1 MNKIF
6 KKVISL
12 ALIGTL
18 CIDASTTTFA
28 SELSPEAK
36 AEATQTN
43 ESERKVNWW
52 QVGWKVLSDYFE
64 KLIDLDGQSVK
75 DSNWAYLVSPSI
87 EFNTGEMGNEVY
99 FKPEVNNSVGSMR
112 MHGHRVIFVDIFA
125 KINLIL
131 SDANNDTVS
140 SAVTETNQYMFYDKK
155 ASDPAGKWK
164 AQFISSESF
173 KWQCYYA
180 HYYNANTRSALP
192 EVEDGFYF
200 GDNNRVF
207 QFSENPSPATLANNK
222 ILTMTELN
230 NQFINPADGEA
241 VDYLKDYAP
250 GDEVHF
256 ADKVID
262 ITYNADEKATTIF
275 FDEKVSGDLI
285 GWKFNGDLTNEYAIG
300 DTVSLN
306 FNVVKIGEYNNIIF
320 ESLDYFE
327 EAFSHEDG
335 GKYPDINNYR

>member
-18 CIDASTTTFA
+18 CIGASTTTFA

-140 SAVTETNQYMFYDKK
+140 SAVTETNQYMFYDKNNFWGK
-155 ASDPAGKWK
+155 GKW
-164 AQFISSESF
+164 AFTLFFGVMYMLAEYGTF
-173 KWQCYYA
+173 KM
-180 HYYNANTRSALP
+180 
-192 EVEDGFYF
+192 
-200 GDNNRVF
+200 
-207 QFSENPSPATLANNK
+207 ANNIAFNK
-222 ILTMTELN
+222 LN
-230 NQFINPADGEA
+230 
-241 VDYLKDYAP
+241 AP
-250 GDEVHF
+250 
-256 ADKVID
+256 
-262 ITYNADEKATTIF
+262 
-275 FDEKVSGDLI
+275 DLGMI
-285 GWKFNGDLTNEYAIG
+285 VAGAIISAIG
-300 DTVSLN
+300 MLVGSLWN
-306 FNVVKIGEYNNIIF
+306 KKRHNQK
-320 ESLDYFE
+320 
-327 EAFSHEDG
+327 
-335 GKYPDINNYR
+335 K

>member
-18 CIDASTTTFA
+18 CIGASTTTFA

-140 SAVTETNQYMFYDKK
+140 SAVTETIKK
-155 ASDPAGKWK
+155 RV
-164 AQFISSESF
+164 I
-173 KWQCYYA
+173 
-180 HYYNANTRSALP
+180 LP
-192 EVEDGFYF
+192 ESGKLSLFLLKVSNGSAIMHTIIM
-200 GDNNRVF
+200 
-207 QFSENPSPATLANNK
+207 Q
-222 ILTMTELN
+222 IL
-230 NQFINPADGEA
+230 
-241 VDYLKDYAP
+241 
-250 GDEVHF
+250 EVHCQ
-256 ADKVID
+256 K
-262 ITYNADEKATTIF
+262 
-275 FDEKVSGDLI
+275 
-285 GWKFNGDLTNEYAIG
+285 
-300 DTVSLN
+300 
-306 FNVVKIGEYNNIIF
+306 
-320 ESLDYFE
+320 
-327 EAFSHEDG
+327 
-335 GKYPDINNYR
+335 

>member
-1 MNKIF
+1 M
-6 KKVISL
+6 

-18 CIDASTTTFA
+18 CIGASTTTFA

-155 ASDPAGKWK
+155 RV
-164 AQFISSESF
+164 I
-173 KWQCYYA
+173 
-180 HYYNANTRSALP
+180 LP
-192 EVEDGFYF
+192 ESGKLSLFLLKVSNGSAIMHTIIM
-200 GDNNRVF
+200 
-207 QFSENPSPATLANNK
+207 Q
-222 ILTMTELN
+222 IL
-230 NQFINPADGEA
+230 
-241 VDYLKDYAP
+241 
-250 GDEVHF
+250 EVHCQ
-256 ADKVID
+256 K
-262 ITYNADEKATTIF
+262 
-275 FDEKVSGDLI
+275 
-285 GWKFNGDLTNEYAIG
+285 
-300 DTVSLN
+300 
-306 FNVVKIGEYNNIIF
+306 
-320 ESLDYFE
+320 
-327 EAFSHEDG
+327 
-335 GKYPDINNYR
+335 

>member
-18 CIDASTTTFA
+18 CIGASTTTFA

-112 MHGHRVIFVDIFA
+112 MHGHRVILLIFLL
-125 KINLIL
+125 KSIL
-131 SDANNDTVS
+131 FCLMQITILLVVPLQKRISICFTI
-140 SAVTETNQYMFYDKK
+140 KK
-155 ASDPAGKWK
+155 RV
-164 AQFISSESF
+164 I
-173 KWQCYYA
+173 
-180 HYYNANTRSALP
+180 LP
-192 EVEDGFYF
+192 ESGKLSLFLLKVSNGSAIMHTIIM
-200 GDNNRVF
+200 
-207 QFSENPSPATLANNK
+207 Q
-222 ILTMTELN
+222 IL
-230 NQFINPADGEA
+230 
-241 VDYLKDYAP
+241 
-250 GDEVHF
+250 EVHCQ
-256 ADKVID
+256 K
-262 ITYNADEKATTIF
+262 
-275 FDEKVSGDLI
+275 
-285 GWKFNGDLTNEYAIG
+285 
-300 DTVSLN
+300 
-306 FNVVKIGEYNNIIF
+306 
-320 ESLDYFE
+320 
-327 EAFSHEDG
+327 
-335 GKYPDINNYR
+335 

>member
-18 CIDASTTTFA
+18 CIGASTTTFA

-192 EVEDGFYF
+192 EVEDGFYL
-200 GDNNRVF
+200 
-207 QFSENPSPATLANNK
+207 ENQLSR
-222 ILTMTELN
+222 
-230 NQFINPADGEA
+230 NPKAKT
-241 VDYLKDYAP
+241 V
-250 GDEVHF
+250 
-256 ADKVID
+256 KV
-262 ITYNADEKATTIF
+262 
-275 FDEKVSGDLI
+275 
-285 GWKFNGDLTNEYAIG
+285 
-300 DTVSLN
+300 
-306 FNVVKIGEYNNIIF
+306 
-320 ESLDYFE
+320 
-327 EAFSHEDG
+327 
-335 GKYPDINNYR
+335 